1 MSNNYISTIDM
12 GRERTRS
19 NINFIFEKYGVPN
32 TMIEIGCY
40 EGITTCWVAEIG
52 KIHNNK
58 FKIYAIDPHTT
69 INNNHAFDF
78 DIIKRTF
85 EYNISKSTG
94 NIVYINKYS
103 YEGLVDLIQQKETAE
118 FIFVDGDHTSAAVLE
133 DMILSWRILPVGG
146 VMLCDDSIGWKWVY
160 PDGSS
165 PVQLSP
171 RMGIEMFIQANW
183 HKLELIHLPDS
194 FQTAFV
200 KLSE

>member
-85 EYNISKSTG
+85 EYNISKSPG

-133 DMILSWRILPVGG
+133 DMILSWRLLPVGG
-146 VMLCDDSIGWKWVY
+146 VMLCDDSIGWKWI
-160 PDGSS
+160 DEKGNS
-165 PVQLSP
+165 PVQFSP

>member
-85 EYNISKSTG
+85 EYNISKSLG

-133 DMILSWRILPVGG
+133 DMILSWRLLPVGG
-146 VMLCDDSIGWKWVY
+146 VMLCDDSIGWKWI
-160 PDGSS
+160 DEKGNS

-200 KLSE
+200 KLAE